1 MSVTKDYSIACVQ
14 VLEVLKGLNKD
25 EFDRIPKERIELYEN
40 NKEKDYEFQL
50 NENIDLKDQL
60 SDTAQAMIA
69 NLFVR
74 FIATYEDKRKIYET
88 EKKEY
93 IDSEIKKRHDLKLNP
108 LFKEKEK
115 ISKDETE
122 EKNEV
127 LVIQKK
133 GILEKIFD
141 KIKSLFKLGKK

>member
-1 MSVTKDYSIACVQ
+1 MGVTKEYSIACVQ

-25 EFDRIPKERIELYEN
+25 EFDRIPKERIKLYEN
-40 NKEKDYEFQL
+40 NKDKNYKFEL
-50 NENIDLKDQL
+50 NKSVDLREQL
-60 SDTAQAMIA
+60 SDTAQAIIS

-93 IDSEIKKRHDLKLNP
+93 IDNEIKKRQDLKLNL

-115 ISKDETE
+115 IPKVETE
-122 EKNEV
+122 VKSEA

-133 GILEKIFD
+133 GIFEKIFN
-141 KIKSLFKLGKK
+141 KIKSLFKLGKR